1 MDKVATFKDF
11 IKVRE
16 YITLKYEYYAR
27 LGRFKDL
34 SPEEK
39 IEQDACWKLIR
50 ELKGFM
56 DNVEEN
62 FEDPDQRNHILNDDK
77 VNPFHILTTKDS
89 ERLQNK

>member
-1 MDKVATFKDF
+1 MDKVATFRDF

-16 YITLKYEYYAR
+16 YITLKYDYYAR
-27 LGRFKDL
+27 LGRFTDL

-39 IEQDACWKLIR
+39 IEHNACWKLIK

-62 FEDPDQRNHILNDDK
+62 FEDPDQYHDFLLDDK
-77 VNPFHILTTKDS
+77 VIPFDILTTKDCDD
-89 ERLQNK
+89 

>member
-39 IEQDACWKLIR
+39 IEHDACWKLIK

-62 FEDPDQRNHILNDDK
+62 FEDPDQYHDFLIDDK
-77 VNPFHILTTKDS
+77 VIPFDILTTKDC
-89 ERLQNK
+89 E

>member
-16 YITLKYEYYAR
+16 YIRLKYDYYAR
-27 LGRFKDL
+27 LGRFTDL

-39 IEQDACWKLIR
+39 IEHDACWKLIK

-62 FEDPDQRNHILNDDK
+62 FEDPDEYKDLSLLLDDK
-77 VNPFHILTTKDS
+77 VIPFDILTTKKDD
-89 ERLQNK
+89 E